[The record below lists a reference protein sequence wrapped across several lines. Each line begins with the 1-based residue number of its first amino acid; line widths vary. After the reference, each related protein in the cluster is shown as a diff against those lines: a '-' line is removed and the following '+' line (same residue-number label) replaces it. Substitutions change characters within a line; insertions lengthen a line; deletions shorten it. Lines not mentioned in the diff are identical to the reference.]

1 MEIQN
6 EYSKYTNEELKVKEN
21 NLKRSQKIAIIVC
34 FLAVGNV
41 LVNVYLKKNSGVFI
55 VFLILGALFFMA
67 KTGSDLKK
75 VQEEIKTREI
85 GKS

>member
-21 NLKRSQKIAIIVC
+21 NLKRTQKIAIIVC

>member
-6 EYSKYTNEELKVKEN
+6 DYSNYTNEELKVKEN

-55 VFLILGALFFMA
+55 VSLILGALFFMA

-75 VQEEIKTREI
+75 VQEEIKIR
-85 GKS
+85 

>member
-6 EYSKYTNEELKVKEN
+6 VYSKDTNEELKVKEN

-55 VFLILGALFFMA
+55 VSLILGALFFMA

>member
-55 VFLILGALFFMA
+55 VSLILGALFFMA

>member
-67 KTGSDLKK
+67 KTGSNLKK